1 MPYKTEVTITAKTNN
16 VDKTA
21 KQLENIDSTIDKV
34 NKKSLNVKSVGLEGL
49 DKMTLKELQDLM
61 SKADTLGLGKFK
73 GNIAQEIA
81 NRQTVSPEA
90 SESVAEAVKEGM
102 KEGSA
107 FGLKSIGALFG
118 FSSLIELGRKIIAQ
132 NEALTTAVSA
142 FVNGIAQWLKPVL
155 DFIAGIIGTLAKLMG
170 GVATTTKKVATAV
183 TRQVASFDEINNL
196 TTGTGGGGNNASSTS
211 SVQQLAED
219 FVRRLK
225 EMITGLFEV
234 VGGLAA
240 ALFYGPIM
248 LVQAGLG
255 VVASIIGVVT
265 AGLAALVQGLW
276 AGVKGFFS
284 GFSEGFKKARADG
297 KSVLG
302 SILSGLWNGLKTGF
316 ASFINTF
323 KTTFVNTWTTIKT
336 KWIDPIFNAVENIY
350 NKAFKPA
357 LQMILNGLGRIV
369 NGFIGMVNSV
379 ISKINNLPGVHLNS
393 LNYWAV
399 PQLAKGGL
407 VNSGQLFIANE
418 NGAEMIG
425 RMGNQTAVANNEQI
439 VEGIKRGVEEAMSG
453 RNQTITLV
461 VDGKTLTSIVVDN
474 IKAQSRVLG
483 RSVI

>member
-1 MPYKTEVTITAKTNN
+1 MPYKTEVIVTAKTNN

-81 NRQTVSPEA
+81 NRQTVSPAA
-90 SESVAEAVKEGM
+90 SESVAQAVKEGM
-102 KEGSA
+102 KESSA
-107 FGLKSIGALFG
+107 FSFKNLGAIFG
-118 FSSLIELGRKIIAQ
+118 FSSIVELIKKIISQ
-132 NEALTTAVSA
+132 NEALTSAVSA
-142 FVNGIAQWLKPVL
+142 LLNGVAVTLKPLL
-155 DFIAGIIGTLAKLMG
+155 DFIAGLISGLAKLLG
-170 GVATTTKKVATAV
+170 GVAATSKKTATAIS
-183 TRQVASFDEINNL
+183 RQVASFDEINNL
-196 TTGTGGGGNNASSTS
+196 TTKSGGGANTPAKSEAQT
-211 SVQQLAED
+211 LAES
-219 FVRRLK
+219 FIENLVNMLK
-225 EMITGLFEV
+225 GVFEII
-234 VGGLAA
+234 GGLAA
-240 ALFYGPIM
+240 TLFYGPIM
-248 LVQAGLG
+248 LVQTGLG
-255 VVASIIGVVT
+255 VVSSLAGIVT
-265 AGLAALVQGLW
+265 SALEGLVQGLW
-276 AGVKGFFS
+276 AGLKSFFS
-284 GFSEGFKKARADG
+284 GFLEGFKKARSEG
-297 KSVLG
+297 KSILG

-357 LQMILNGLGRIV
+357 LQMILNGLGKIV

-379 ISKINNLPGVHLNS
+379 INKVNLLPGIKLNT

>member
-1 MPYKTEVTITAKTNN
+1 MPYKTEVIVTAKTNN

-61 SKADTLGLGKFK
+61 NKADTLGLGKFK

-81 NRQTVSPEA
+81 NRQTVAPESSQA
-90 SESVAEAVKEGM
+90 VAQAMEVGTK
-102 KEGSA
+102 SA
-107 FGLKSIGALFG
+107 IQGLNLKSLLGGIFGIQTLAALVA
-118 FSSLIELGRKIIAQ
+118 KIASQ
-132 NEALTTAVSA
+132 NEALSSSVKALL
-142 FVNGIAQWLKPVL
+142 NGLANILKPLL
-155 DFIAGIIGTLAKLMG
+155 DYWGGLIGYIAKALG
-170 GVATTTKKVATAV
+170 GVAKTTNKINNSVA
-183 TRQVASFDEINNL
+183 RQVASFDEINNL
-196 TTGTGGGGNNASSTS
+196 TTSGGGSSKTEKS
-211 SVQQLAED
+211 PWTVLGEEIMD
-219 FVRRLK
+219 NFVK
-225 EMITGLFEV
+225 MIKGALEI
-234 VGGLAA
+234 VGGLIATI
-240 ALFYGPIM
+240 FYGPIM
-248 LVQAGLG
+248 LVQTGLG
-255 VVASIIGVVT
+255 VVSSLAGIVT
-265 AGLAALVQGLW
+265 SALEGLVQGLW
-276 AGVKGFFS
+276 AGLKSFFS
-284 GFSEGFKKARADG
+284 GFLEGFKKARSEG
-297 KSVLG
+297 KSILG

-316 ASFINTF
+316 AAFVNTF
-323 KTTFVNTWTTIKT
+323 KTTFINTWTTIKT
-336 KWIDPIFNAVENIY
+336 KWIDPIFNSVENIY

-379 ISKINNLPGVHLNS
+379 ISKINLIPGVNLNS